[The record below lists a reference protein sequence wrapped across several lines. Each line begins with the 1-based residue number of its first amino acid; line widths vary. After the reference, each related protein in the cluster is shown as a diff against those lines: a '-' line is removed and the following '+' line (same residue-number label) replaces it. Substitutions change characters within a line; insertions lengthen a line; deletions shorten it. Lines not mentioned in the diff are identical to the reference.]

1 MRAGQTVLVGGGAG
15 NVGEAAVR
23 LAAAAGL
30 RVVATA
36 SGEGIGRARDAGAA
50 VVVDHTDPQAHVP
63 LPVSAASTHDISLV
77 GFVIS
82 NATVADLADAAVEIN
97 HRLAGGTLTAR
108 ITDVLPLSRAAEA
121 HRLME
126 AGGVRGRIV
135 LTP

>member
-1 MRAGQTVLVGGGAG
+1 MPEIVL
-15 NVGEAAVR
+15 
-23 LAAAAGL
+23 LTAAG
-30 RVVATA
+30 
-36 SGEGIGRARDAGAA
+36 
-50 VVVDHTDPQAHVP
+50 PQAHVP
-63 LPVSAASTHDISLV
+63 LPVSAAYTHDISLV

-82 NATVADLADAAVEIN
+82 NATVADLADAALEIN